1 MNPQNLQQGATL
13 LVSLVML
20 LILTLVGLS
29 AVENVNLQTHMAR
42 NSQFSIHSY
51 QIALSEIRAQLKD
64 LETDIAPLNAAT
76 INGTEDRL
84 GDDISMQPDK
94 FTQTVSY
101 EYIGEGLPPTGF
113 SVDTFV
119 GRIYELDSR
128 AQLDNTGIF
137 SDQTQGLNYA
147 GPK

>member
-1 MNPQNLQQGATL
+1 MKQPETQRGATL

-42 NSQFSIHSY
+42 NSQYFIHSY
-51 QIALSEIRAQLKD
+51 QVALSEIQAQLSD

-76 INGTEDRL
+76 FNGIENRV

-94 FTQTVSY
+94 FTQTVSF

-128 AQLDNTGIF
+128 AQLTNTGIF